1 MSNASQHKPQLV
13 YPEHAPF
20 ALEEAVILGTNV
32 ERLRLEAGMDIST
45 FARVAGIARPTIYK
59 VESGVSNLK
68 LSYLNKIADA
78 LDFTIVYLLTV
89 METD

>member
-45 FARVAGIARPTIYK
+45 FARVAGIALTTIYK

-68 LSYLNKIADA
+68 LSYLKKIADA
-78 LDFTIVYLLTV
+78 LDVTIVDLLTV
-89 METD
+89 KEAD